1 MTNTI
6 PNITLYQSP
15 DGATSLDVRL
25 DHETVWLTQKQMAEL
40 FGKNTDT
47 IGLHIRNAY
56 KEGELSEEGTTEE
69 SSVVQ
74 NEGLRQIHRKIRF
87 YSLDV
92 IISVGYRVKS
102 QQGTRF
108 RQWASKILKDHIV
121 KGYTVNEQ
129 RFREQTEKLTE
140 MRRTVELL
148 ARTLANQELVSE
160 TGKDVLRVITDY
172 AYALNLLDRYDHG
185 TLTIEETTRQA
196 LHTID
201 YDEAIG
207 IVASMKGEFDG
218 LFGIEKDQGFKSALG
233 TIYQTFG
240 GEELYPSVEE
250 KGANLLYFV
259 VKNHAFSDGNKR
271 IAAALFIY
279 FLGTNGILYRLDG
292 SKRLA
297 DNALVALTLLIAESR
312 PNEKD
317 TIVKVIVNLINRK
330 ND

>member
-1 MTNTI
+1 MATSYNSVV
-6 PNITLYQSP
+6 LYQTP
-15 DGATSLDVRL
+15 DGATSLAVHL
-25 DHETVWLTQKQMAEL
+25 EKETVWLTQKQMAEL
-40 FGKNTDT
+40 FGKDLRTVNE
-47 IGLHIRNAY
+47 HIRNIFR
-56 KEGELSEEGTTEE
+56 EGELEEV
-69 SSVVQ
+69 SV
-74 NEGLRQIHRKIRF
+74 IRKFRITAADGKN
-87 YSLDV
+87 YDTAHYNLDV
-92 IISVGYRVKS
+92 IISIGYRVKS

-108 RQWASKILKDHIV
+108 RQWASRILKDHIV
-121 KGYTVNEQ
+121 KGYSINEQ
-129 RFREQTEKLTE
+129 RFREQGEKLTE

-160 TGKDVLRVITDY
+160 TGKDVLRVISDY

-185 TLTIEETTRQA
+185 TLNIEETTRQA
-196 LHTID
+196 LHIIE

-207 IVASMKGEFDG
+207 IVASMKGEFYG

-233 TIYQTFG
+233 AIYQTFG
-240 GEELYPSVEE
+240 GEELYPSIEE

-279 FLGTNGILYRLDG
+279 FLGMNGILYRPDG

-312 PNEKD
+312 PEEKD

>member
-1 MTNTI
+1 MTISDNTNAI
-6 PNITLYQSP
+6 ILYQSP
-15 DGATSLDVRL
+15 DGKTALDVHL
-25 DHETVWLTQKQMAEL
+25 DHETVWLSQTQLVSL
-40 FGKNTDT
+40 FD
-47 IGLHIRNAY
+47 RNQSVISRHLRNVFN
-56 KEGELSEEGTTEE
+56 EGELDEKSNMQKKHIAN
-69 SSVVQ
+69 SDKPVV
-74 NEGLRQIHRKIRF
+74 L

-92 IISVGYRVKS
+92 IISIGYRVKS

-108 RQWASKILKDHIV
+108 RIWASKILKDHIV
-121 KGYTVNEQ
+121 KGYTFNEQ
-129 RFREQTEKLTE
+129 RFREQAEKLTE

-196 LHTID
+196 WRTID
-201 YDEAIG
+201 YSEAIG

-233 TIYQTFG
+233 AIYQTFG

-279 FLGTNGILYRLDG
+279 FLGTNGILYRPDG

-312 PNEKD
+312 PDEKD
-317 TIVKVIVNLINRK
+317 TIVKVIVNLINRN